1 MCGQKSHLF
10 QLTEKIKG
18 LNRLLVVGDL
28 HGDFDSFCSLTDIFH
43 PMHDFIIFLGDYAD
57 RGPAGVEVL
66 QSVEDLVRKYPHN
79 VLLLE
84 GNHEDFTDTG
94 KPNFFPCHLCKEVER
109 KKGKWEEYFQT
120 KFKKFLEL
128 LYLAAIINDEILFV
142 HGGISSKI
150 KNVKDLNNPNQSIKN
165 DLIWSDPFEGVGEFS
180 NKKRGGSGVKFGRDI
195 TENVC
200 NLIGVKR
207 IIRGHEPINALK
219 GPAYSH
225 NGRVITVSS
234 TRVYGGRPF
243 VLSIKISRFSQIKVI
258 ELK

>member
-1 MCGQKSHLF
+1 MTTRIEERLELKYYKVLKIWQKNTP
-10 QLTEKIKG
+10 Q
-18 LNRLLVVGDL
+18 
-28 HGDFDSFCSLTDIFH
+28 
-43 PMHDFIIFLGDYAD
+43 
-57 RGPAGVEVL
+57 
-66 QSVEDLVRKYPHN
+66 N
-79 VLLLE
+79 VLLLK
-84 GNHEDFTDTG
+84 GNHEDFTDSG
-94 KPNFFPCHLCKEVER
+94 KPKFFPCHLCKEVE
-109 KKGKWEEYFQT
+109 KKKKRKWEEYFQT

-128 LYLAAIINDEILFV
+128 LYSAAIIKDEILFV

-150 KNVKDLNNPNQSIKN
+150 KTVN
-165 DLIWSDPFEGVGEFS
+165 DLINPNHSIETDLLWSDPFEGVGEFS

-207 IIRGHEPINALK
+207 IIRGHQPLNASK
-219 GPAYSH
+219 GPAYAH

-243 VLSIKISRFSQIKVI
+243 ILSIKLSRYSQIKVI

>member
-1 MCGQKSHLF
+1 MGSQKSHLF
-10 QLTEKIKG
+10 QLNEKIKG
-18 LNRLLVVGDL
+18 LNRILVVGDL
-28 HGDFDSFCSLTDIFH
+28 HGDLDSLCSLTDIFH
-43 PMHDFIIFLGDYAD
+43 PIHDFIIFLGDYAD
-57 RGPAGVEVL
+57 RGTAGVEVL
-66 QSVEDLVRKYPHN
+66 QSVEDLARKHPQN
-79 VLLLE
+79 VLLLK

-94 KPNFFPCHLCKEVER
+94 KPKFFPCHLCKEVEK
-109 KKGKWEEYFQT
+109 KKGKWKEYFQT
-120 KFKKFLEL
+120 NFKKFLEL

-150 KNVKDLNNPNQSIKN
+150 KTVNDLKNPSHTIKN
-165 DLIWSDPFEGVGEFS
+165 DLIWSDPFEGLGEFF
-180 NKKRGGSGVKFGRDI
+180 NEKRGGSGVKFGMDI

-200 NLIGVKR
+200 KLIGVKR
-207 IIRGHEPINALK
+207 IIRGHEPITALK
-219 GPAYSH
+219 GPAYAH